1 MEAGSA
7 RPDAA
12 LRRAR
17 GALYAAFGAQGFS
30 LIALTSEIPT
40 LETRLHIGDTGI
52 SLIMAGALIV
62 AAVGSV
68 LAGVLTGRFGSRIVL
83 RVSQLVVLGALIGI
97 GAMHA
102 VGPALPFAMLIGG
115 AIGAV
120 DATTNMQAVALQKRY
135 GRSIIQ
141 SCYGVWA
148 AGAAL
153 GSACA
158 TIAIDVHLSLVVF
171 YVAATV
177 VIAPGLIAV
186 GPRLLA
192 GVMDETVARDPVTGR
207 PPAIAWRPMI
217 AICVALALAY
227 FADSTVSSAGGLYIK
242 QDLHGHSWEYTIVYF
257 AYAVPFMAVRFVGDR
272 LTERFGG
279 VPVGRAGAVVAALGF
294 AIAIAAPDPILALAG
309 FGVVGLGVAV
319 MAPLSFAAAGRL
331 DPAESGVAVARLN
344 IFNYV
349 GFLFGSSLV
358 TGLFGAGV
366 PERAAIAV
374 PLVSV
379 AAIAALAFGFGEYRT
394 AEHFAAAAPAPT
406 PVSTSAAS
414 APADGAVSPDAAAT
428 TPTAP

>member
-1 MEAGSA
+1 V
-7 RPDAA
+7 P
-12 LRRAR
+12 
-17 GALYAAFGAQGFS
+17 
-30 LIALTSEIPT
+30 II
-40 LETRLHIGDTGI
+40 
-52 SLIMAGALIV
+52 
-62 AAVGSV
+62 AAVGSIV
-68 LAGVLTGRFGSRIVL
+68 AGILVKRHGSALVL
-83 RVSQLVVLGALIGI
+83 RVAQIAVLLAITGVGFSHSMAL
-97 GAMHA
+97 ALPCLAA
-102 VGPALPFAMLIGG
+102 VGFM
-115 AIGAV
+115 IGAV
-120 DATTNMQAVALQKRY
+120 DATTNMQAVALEKRY

-177 VIAPGLIAV
+177 IIAPGLLAV

-192 GVMDETVARDPVTGR
+192 GVMDETVARDPATGK
-207 PPAIAWRPMI
+207 PPAIPWRPMI
-217 AICVALALAY
+217 AVCVALALAY

-257 AYAVPFMAVRFVGDR
+257 AYAVPFMVVRFVGDR

-279 VPVGRAGAVVAALGF
+279 VPVGRVGAVVAALGF
-294 AIAIAAPDPILALAG
+294 VIAIAAPDPIVALAG

-319 MAPLSFAAAGRL
+319 MAPLCFAAAGRL

-366 PERAAIAV
+366 PEREAIVV

-379 AAIAALAFGFGEYRT
+379 AAIAALAFGFGEQRT
-394 AEHFAAAAPAPT
+394 AEHFAALAPAGP
-406 PVSTSAAS
+406 
-414 APADGAVSPDAAAT
+414 PAGDAVSPGAAAT
-428 TPTAP
+428 TPTGP